1 LKIAIATDA
10 WLPQTNGVVRTLTE
24 TRRCLENGGHQVL
37 MVTPEGFGSVP
48 CPTYPEI
55 RLALFPRRRV
65 RGLLDGFRPD
75 ALHIS
80 TEGPIG
86 LAARRWA
93 LSRGRP
99 FTTAYHTQFPR
110 YIRARAPIPESFSYA
125 ALRWFHRPATRTM
138 VPTENIRSQLAAA
151 GFAPLVV
158 WGRGVDT
165 DLFRPERAER
175 LPGQRPIM
183 MYMGRVAVE
192 KNIEAFLD
200 LDLPGTKYVVGDGPA
215 LPELR
220 RGYPGTQFTGA
231 LFGKKLAAF
240 IGGADVFVF
249 PSVTDTYGLVL
260 LEAMACG
267 VPVAA
272 YPVNGPIDVVEQG
285 VTGVLDEDLGRAITG
300 ALELDRGQCR
310 AFALQRSWE
319 AATDQF
325 LSFLEPA
332 SWDVARAGVSR
343 EPAQ

>member
-1 LKIAIATDA
+1 
-10 WLPQTNGVVRTLTE
+10 
-24 TRRCLENGGHQVL
+24 
-37 MVTPEGFGSVP
+37 
-48 CPTYPEI
+48 
-55 RLALFPRRRV
+55 
-65 RGLLDGFRPD
+65 
-75 ALHIS
+75 
-80 TEGPIG
+80 
-86 LAARRWA
+86 
-93 LSRGRP
+93 
-99 FTTAYHTQFPR
+99 
-110 YIRARAPIPESFSYA
+110 
-125 ALRWFHRPATRTM
+125 
-138 VPTENIRSQLAAA
+138 
-151 GFAPLVV
+151 
-158 WGRGVDT
+158 VDT

-175 LPGQRPIM
+175 PPGQRPIM

-240 IGGADVFVF
+240 VGGADVFVF

-272 YPVNGPIDVVEQG
+272 YPVNGPIDVVQQG
-285 VTGVLDEDLGRAITG
+285 VTGVLDADLGRAIAG

-325 LSFLEPA
+325 RSFLEPA

-343 EPAQ
+343 EPVQ